1 MTRGRIAVAVVAALA
16 FGLVASLALASGK
29 HDKNGSISAKLN
41 GYEETPSNIVAGQGR
56 FTAQVAS
63 DKITFKLEY
72 SNLSG
77 NPMAAHIHVG
87 QKGVAG
93 GVSGWICGGGGQP
106 NCPASTSGSIS
117 GTIAAA
123 NVTGPAAQGVN
134 PGDLAGLITAIKHLV
149 AYANMHTAKFGGGE
163 IRGQIK
169 GGGGHDNG
177 NDDH

>member
-1 MTRGRIAVAVVAALA
+1 MNRGRIAVAVVAAIA
-16 FGLVASLALASGK
+16 FGVVASLALASGR
-29 HDKNGSISAKLN
+29 HDGHGSISAKLT
-41 GYEETPSNIVAGQGR
+41 GYEETPANIVAGQGR

-63 DKITFKLEY
+63 DKITFKLVY

-106 NCPASTSGSIS
+106 ACPASTSGTIN
-117 GTIAAA
+117 GTITSA

-134 PGDLAGLITAIKHLV
+134 PGDIAGLINAIQHHV
-149 AYANMHTAKFGGGE
+149 AYANMHTAKFPAGE
-163 IRGQIK
+163 IRGQIR
-169 GGGGHDNG
+169 GGGGHDD
-177 NDDH
+177 NDDDD